1 MSETGQKEVHG
12 FQTEVKQLLQLMI
25 HSLYSNKEIFLREL
39 VSNAADASDK
49 LRFKALSDAS
59 LFEGDGELRVRISAD
74 KENNTIT
81 ISDNGIGMTHDQV
94 VEHLGTIAKSGTAE
108 FFSKLSGDQASDSQ
122 LIGQFGVGFYS
133 AFIVADK
140 VTVRSRAAGA
150 DASEGVEWQSE
161 GEGEFT
167 TAKIEKHNRGTDII
181 LHLKEDE
188 TEFADEWRLKSI
200 VTKYSDHISV
210 AVEML
215 TPEVPAVEAVAE
227 EKDDEGNVTR
237 PAIEA
242 RDAIPAKWEAVNK
255 ATALWTR
262 EKADVTEDEYK
273 EFYKHVS
280 HDFADPLLW
289 EHNKVEGNTEYTS
302 LLYIPSKA
310 PFDMYN
316 REKQHGLKL
325 YVQRVFIMDDAEQFM
340 PTYLR
345 FVKGLLD
352 SNDLPLNVSREILQ
366 DSKVT
371 QAIRKGCTK
380 RVLKMLEKLGKKDK
394 EQYQTFWNEF
404 GQVLK
409 EGPAEDVANKEAIGK
424 LLRFASTHEDSA
436 VQNVSIPEYIERMKE
451 GQDKIFYVVADS
463 FEAAKNSPH
472 LEVFR
477 KKGIEVLL
485 LSDRIDEWL
494 VSHLTDFDGKQLQ
507 SVARGGVD
515 LSAMDDEESKEAQ
528 EKLEQEFDSVVKRMK
543 DALGDKVKEVKIS
556 NRLTDSPAV
565 IVTAEDDMSVQMQK
579 LMASMGQEV
588 PETAPIFEINAEHEL
603 VKHVADEQEDDKFSQ
618 WVNVLFEQATLA
630 ERGSLKDPASFVSR
644 LNKLMLSLTK

>member
-39 VSNAADASDK
+39 VSNAADAADK
-49 LRFKALSDAS
+49 LRFKALSSAD
-59 LFEGDGELRVRISAD
+59 LYEGDGDLRVRVSCD
-74 KENNTIT
+74 KENNTVT
-81 ISDNGIGMTHDQV
+81 ISDNGIGMTHDQI

-108 FFSKLSGDQASDSQ
+108 FFSQLSGDQASDSQ

-133 AFIVADK
+133 AFIVADS
-140 VTVRSRAAGA
+140 VTVRSRAAGV
-150 DASEGVEWQSE
+150 DAAEGVEWTSA

-167 TAKIEKHNRGTDII
+167 TAKINKANRGTDII
-181 LHLKEDE
+181 LHLKEE
-188 TEFADEWRLKSI
+188 ESEYADDWRLKSI

-210 AVEML
+210 SVEML
-215 TPEVPAVEAVAE
+215 TAEVPAVEAVAE
-227 EKDDEGNVTR
+227 VKDEEGNVTT
-237 PAIEA
+237 PAVEA
-242 RDAIPAKWEAVNK
+242 RDTVPAIWEAVNK

-262 EKADVTEDEYK
+262 EKSEVSEDEYK

-280 HDFADPLLW
+280 HDFGDPLLW
-289 EHNKVEGNTEYTS
+289 EHNKVEGKTEYTS

-310 PFDMYN
+310 PFDMHN

-325 YVQRVFIMDDAEQFM
+325 FVQRVFIMDDAEQFM

-366 DSKVT
+366 DNKIT

-394 EQYQTFWNEF
+394 EQYQVFWNEF

-409 EGPAEDVANKEAIGK
+409 EGPAEDSTNKEQVAK
-424 LLRFASTHEDSA
+424 LLRFASTENDTA
-436 VQNVSIPEYIERMKE
+436 VQSVSIPDYVERMKE
-451 GQDKIFYVVADS
+451 GQDKIYYVVADS

-485 LSDRIDEWL
+485 MSDRIDEWL
-494 VSHLTDFDGKQLQ
+494 VSHLTEVDGKQLQ
-507 SVARGGVD
+507 SVTRGGLD
-515 LSAMDDEESKEAQ
+515 LGDMDDEETKQAQ
-528 EKLEQEFDSVVKRMK
+528 EKLEQEFDSVVTRIKTSL
-543 DALGDKVKEVKIS
+543 AGKVKDVKLS
-556 NRLTDSPAV
+556 QRLTDSPAC
-565 IVTAEDDMSVQMQK
+565 IVADEHDMSSQMMK
-579 LMASMGQEV
+579 LMQSVGQEV
-588 PETAPIFEINAEHEL
+588 PESLPIFEINAEHEL
-603 VKHVADEQEDDKFSQ
+603 VKHVADETDDEKFNQ
-618 WVNVLFEQATLA
+618 WTEVLFEQAMLA
-630 ERGSLKDPASFVSR
+630 ERGSLKDPASFVGR